1 MCAPPP
7 ARGTVNSSPRVR
19 TDPRPPNGQDRQ
31 VSARVHRRTHSR
43 PPETRPYACADWPA
57 PWPDPTRSEDQP
69 PINVHTTY
77 VRHRERSCAVQRIAL
92 KLRRA
97 DEKGV
102 IQYPTRAASF
112 KRLLGVTVA
121 GSPNLQKR
129 SESEAPRDRR
139 GIRARW
145 PAAGSPSNPLCESH
159 RWLRPLRRPSIVF
172 PPQTQIHKRLRLWV

>member
-77 VRHRERSCAVQRIAL
+77 VRHKGIRQRPDLTPDISVRSVESHQYRSQRAPPERNGI
-92 KLRRA
+92 
-97 DEKGV
+97 
-102 IQYPTRAASF
+102 ITRAVS
-112 KRLLGVTVA
+112 
-121 GSPNLQKR
+121 
-129 SESEAPRDRR
+129 
-139 GIRARW
+139 
-145 PAAGSPSNPLCESH
+145 
-159 RWLRPLRRPSIVF
+159 
-172 PPQTQIHKRLRLWV
+172 